1 MNFKNLI
8 ALLIC
13 ISVPLLTGGIA
24 GFVTSS
30 NIESWY
36 AYLDKPVF
44 NPPNW
49 LFGPVWTALYI
60 LMGISLFIVWK
71 QPDTPQRKP
80 ALQIF
85 FVQLLLNFAWSFIFF
100 YFHQTGTALLEII
113 VLWVAISM
121 MIIAFY
127 RVDKWAAF
135 LQIPYLTWVTFASV
149 LNASIWYLNK

>member
-1 MNFKNLI
+1 MNFRNII

-13 ISVPLLTGGIA
+13 ISIPLLTGGIA

-30 NIESWY
+30 NIASWY

-49 LFGPVWTALYI
+49 LFGPVWTTLYI
-60 LMGISLFIVWK
+60 TMGISLFIVWK
-71 QPDTPQRKP
+71 QPDSEKRTSAIR
-80 ALQIF
+80 IF

-100 YFHQTGTALLEII
+100 YFHRPGAALIEIVI
-113 VLWVAISM
+113 LWVAILI

-127 RVDKWAAF
+127 RINRFAAY
-135 LQIPYLTWVTFASV
+135 LQLPYLAWVTFASV
-149 LNASIWYLNK
+149 LNASIWYLNP